1 MNKSEKEFRSGGISA
16 HITLIICSLLYM
28 VNYMDRQVLSVVL
41 EPMKLDLGLTDT
53 QAGAIQTIFLMSMAL
68 FAFPIAFMMDRWSR
82 RKSLGIMA
90 VVWSVFTYITG
101 LGKSFATVIIPR
113 TIVGVG
119 EASFAAAGTALIGAA
134 YPHKL
139 RSRVMGVF
147 NMSIPIGAGLGVL
160 LGGYLSVNYGGWR
173 TPFYVFAVPGIL
185 LGIVAFFLKDYR
197 TVVSE
202 EGGGGSKDFFR
213 SAVRLFRIP
222 TLRWMYVGQA
232 MHNLIV
238 FSALTWIPAFIMR
251 SRGVTEYK
259 AGIIAAAIGGMAV
272 VGAPLGG
279 FLADMWYKK
288 NRKGRML
295 LPVIADFLAAVC
307 FIGAIL
313 LNIEGVGLVLGI
325 LFGVLI
331 VMGVPSFSAISQ
343 DVVTPD
349 LKVMVWGL
357 SVFCQYVLGGGWGP
371 LMVGFISESLGGSAH
386 DLMVALIIAACAGFA
401 ASLFL
406 FISAQHYPKDMDRVK
421 GVTLLAEK

>member
-1 MNKSEKEFRSGGISA
+1 M
-16 HITLIICSLLYM
+16 
-28 VNYMDRQVLSVVL
+28 
-41 EPMKLDLGLTDT
+41 
-53 QAGAIQTIFLMSMAL
+53 
-68 FAFPIAFMMDRWSR
+68 
-82 RKSLGIMA
+82 
-90 VVWSVFTYITG
+90 
-101 LGKSFATVIIPR
+101 
-113 TIVGVG
+113 
-119 EASFAAAGTALIGAA
+119 
-134 YPHKL
+134 
-139 RSRVMGVF
+139 
-147 NMSIPIGAGLGVL
+147 
-160 LGGYLSVNYGGWR
+160 
-173 TPFYVFAVPGIL
+173 
-185 LGIVAFFLKDYR
+185 
-197 TVVSE
+197 
-202 EGGGGSKDFFR
+202 
-213 SAVRLFRIP
+213 RLFRIP

-259 AGIIAAAIGGMAV
+259 AGIIAASIGGMAV

-313 LNIEGVGLVLGI
+313 LNIEGFGLVLGI

-371 LMVGFISESLGGSAH
+371 LMVGFISEFLGGSAH
-386 DLMVALIIAACAGFA
+386 DLMIALIISACGGFA
-401 ASLFL
+401 ASFFL
-406 FISAQHYPKDMDRVK
+406 FISAQHYPNDMDRVK
-421 GVTLLAEK
+421 GVILLAEK